1 MCAVHRHLEVRIKS
15 ALVGAVYNKALTADL
30 HACQES
36 SGRLNNLISVD
47 VDVSLSCCLFTRCN

>member
-1 MCAVHRHLEVRIKS
+1 MEVRIKS

-47 VDVSLSCCLFTRCN
+47 VDVSLRLSVYKCSV